1 MKVLLT
7 GASGF
12 IGKNFLELAPKDIE
26 IIGIYNSSKDIENF
40 IKEKNLNNVKLYKC
54 DLTNENEVK
63 KLFENIGND
72 FDYCIFLAGNVD
84 VPLSKSNPEK
94 DFKITVGSLINT
106 LKNCKFNRFI
116 YMSTAGVYDGI
127 KGKVDV
133 NAKLNPTVPYC
144 ISKLKAEE
152 NVKFYASKGN
162 IKQYVIL
169 RFGGA
174 FGKYSKKS
182 KFMTKLVEDVYVNGK
197 KTIEIYGDG
206 TNLINVMYVKDTI
219 KALLTAL
226 KSDKSNV
233 TCNLAL
239 ENMTITETVNRVAKV
254 FNKKINIKDV
264 PKLKEQKYITFTYD
278 SDFNEKFDFKPD
290 YSFEQ
295 GIEEFGKILKN
306 ES

>member
-116 YMSTAGVYDGI
+116 YI
-127 KGKVDV
+127 IIQ
-133 NAKLNPTVPYC
+133 N
-144 ISKLKAEE
+144 
-152 NVKFYASKGN
+152 
-162 IKQYVIL
+162 
-169 RFGGA
+169 
-174 FGKYSKKS
+174 
-182 KFMTKLVEDVYVNGK
+182 
-197 KTIEIYGDG
+197 
-206 TNLINVMYVKDTI
+206 
-219 KALLTAL
+219 
-226 KSDKSNV
+226 
-233 TCNLAL
+233 
-239 ENMTITETVNRVAKV
+239 
-254 FNKKINIKDV
+254 
-264 PKLKEQKYITFTYD
+264 
-278 SDFNEKFDFKPD
+278 
-290 YSFEQ
+290 
-295 GIEEFGKILKN
+295 
-306 ES
+306 